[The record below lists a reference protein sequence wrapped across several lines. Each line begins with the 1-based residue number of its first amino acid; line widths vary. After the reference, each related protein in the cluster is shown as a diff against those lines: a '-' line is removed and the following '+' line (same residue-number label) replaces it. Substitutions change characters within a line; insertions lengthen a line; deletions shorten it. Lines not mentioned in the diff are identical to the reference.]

1 MALKEALRTIPA
13 GSEVFIDTSKVHFM
27 DHDINQLLE
36 EFIASAHERGIEAD
50 LKKK

>member
-1 MALKEALRTIPA
+1 
-13 GSEVFIDTSKVHFM
+13 M
-27 DHDINQLLE
+27 DHDIKQLIE